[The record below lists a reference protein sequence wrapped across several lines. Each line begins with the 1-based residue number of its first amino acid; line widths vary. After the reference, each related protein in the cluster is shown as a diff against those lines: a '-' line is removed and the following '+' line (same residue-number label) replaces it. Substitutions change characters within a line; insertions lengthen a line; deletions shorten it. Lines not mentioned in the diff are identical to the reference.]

1 MKKYTLL
8 ILMSFLLIISACSNR
23 EKGPETKSDMGFEK
37 IEEIIIPKLAF
48 ERFKDYISTENPIM
62 TQYKCETVL
71 KLLEELKPVTMDL
84 IKSSESEEEALLEIA
99 NGIVQKDGYNNL
111 DDYAIALDKLTWI
124 AGTYMKMIDL
134 ELFLQ
139 RDKEV
144 PAIKFLGENLER
156 RFKKYSMTR
165 SDIELI
171 ISNWPAVENALGTM
185 NELARSM
192 DEYRQKKN

>member
-1 MKKYTLL
+1 
-8 ILMSFLLIISACSNR
+8 
-23 EKGPETKSDMGFEK
+23 MGFEK
-37 IEEIIIPKLAF
+37 MEEIIIPELAF
-48 ERFKDYISTENPIM
+48 ERFKDFISTENPII